1 MERFA
6 KKFRVMGSIWI
17 LLELVTLFLPF
28 MKRVQENYPEDIW
41 SRLDYIQGAIGI
53 FIGNVRADLPQTFT
67 TTQAAWILGLMAL
80 PLVIA
85 VAACVWGIVGDH
97 KQRVSSILI
106 FLVFLLDI
114 IMFATKGNFLLQGE
128 EGQSYLGKWK
138 YVCTDHFRSQ
148 FRILRA
154 GMDRNAEDC
163 QRNIG

>member
-6 KKFRVMGSIWI
+6 KKFRVMGSICI

-106 FLVFLLDI
+106 FLVFLFVFPI
-114 IMFATKGNFLLQGE
+114 RYFLP
-128 EGQSYLGKWK
+128 
-138 YVCTDHFRSQ
+138 D
-148 FRILRA
+148 
-154 GMDRNAEDC
+154 
-163 QRNIG
+163 

>member
-6 KKFRVMGSIWI
+6 KKFRVMGSICI

-67 TTQAAWILGLMAL
+67 MTQAAWILGLMAL

-85 VAACVWGIVGDH
+85 VAACVWGIH
-97 KQRVSSILI
+97 LLI
-106 FLVFLLDI
+106 I
-114 IMFATKGNFLLQGE
+114 
-128 EGQSYLGKWK
+128 
-138 YVCTDHFRSQ
+138 
-148 FRILRA
+148 
-154 GMDRNAEDC
+154 
-163 QRNIG
+163 